1 MQLQRL
7 YQLPNCSLLI
17 QGLADASLDNSQCLT
32 IVTRVECG
40 FPGLQPALRGGKDFL
55 VQLSTVASAY
65 AQGVVSGLPRPQNAI
80 SSDLVQLRSLDR
92 DRHQLTSNDNGSEV
106 ALELNSLQLFDLVD
120 AIDQLVAD
128 PLTLPD
134 LQISLAPLPRRHV
147 PALVPLPQRAAA
159 PAVGLAGLAIAA
171 AALFALP
178 IPEVKPPRENLPQ
191 TEQTTSGASGSN
203 NNPAATVP
211 PASSSSLADAGALEA
226 VVLASRT
233 AIGSAWD
240 RKPEYE
246 PVEAEQY
253 RVSATATGQIVG
265 FRAEDSQADIQQ
277 TPLVSLLKP
286 LPAGDRQPLADLR
299 IVFQPSGVV
308 EVSPWDGWDSVR

>member
-1 MQLQRL
+1 M
-7 YQLPNCSLLI
+7 I
-17 QGLADASLDNSQCLT
+17 
-32 IVTRVECG
+32 
-40 FPGLQPALRGGKDFL
+40 
-55 VQLSTVASAY
+55 
-65 AQGVVSGLPRPQNAI
+65 SGLPRPQTAI
-80 SSDLVQLRSLDR
+80 SSDLIQLRSLDR

-120 AIDQLVAD
+120 AIDQLIAD

-134 LQISLAPLPRRHV
+134 LQIGLAPLPRRHV

-191 TEQTTSGASGSN
+191 TEQTTSGANSN
-203 NNPAATVP
+203 PPATEP
-211 PASSSSLADAGALEA
+211 PASSPSLADAGTLEA
-226 VVLASRT
+226 VVVASRA

-246 PVEAEQY
+246 PAEAEQY

-265 FRAEDSQADIQQ
+265 YRAEDSQSDIQQ
-277 TPLVSLLKP
+277 TPLASLLKP

-308 EVSPWDGWDSVR
+308 EVSPWDGWGSVR

>member
-7 YQLPNCSLLI
+7 YQLPNCSLLV

-55 VQLSTVASAY
+55 VQLATVASAY
-65 AQGVVSGLPRPQNAI
+65 AQGVISGLPRPQTAI
-80 SSDLVQLRSLDR
+80 SSDLIQLRSLDR

-120 AIDQLVAD
+120 AIDQLIAD

-134 LQISLAPLPRRHV
+134 LQIGLAPLPRRHV

-191 TEQTTSGASGSN
+191 TEQTTSGANSN
-203 NNPAATVP
+203 PPATEP
-211 PASSSSLADAGALEA
+211 PASSPSLADAGTLEA
-226 VVLASRT
+226 VVVASRA

-246 PVEAEQY
+246 PAEAEQY

-265 FRAEDSQADIQQ
+265 YRAEDSQADIQQ
-277 TPLVSLLKP
+277 TPLASLLKP

-308 EVSPWDGWDSVR
+308 EVSPWDGWGSVR

>member
-7 YQLPNCSLLI
+7 YQLPNCSLLV

-55 VQLSTVASAY
+55 VQLATVASAY
-65 AQGVVSGLPRPQNAI
+65 AQGVISGLPRPQTAI
-80 SSDLVQLRSLDR
+80 SSDLIQLRSLDR

-120 AIDQLVAD
+120 AIDQLIAD

-134 LQISLAPLPRRHV
+134 LQIGLAPLPRRHV

-191 TEQTTSGASGSN
+191 TEQTTSGANSN
-203 NNPAATVP
+203 PPATEP
-211 PASSSSLADAGALEA
+211 PASSPSLADAGTLEA
-226 VVLASRT
+226 VVVASRA

-246 PVEAEQY
+246 PAEAEQY

-265 FRAEDSQADIQQ
+265 YRAEDSQSDIQQ
-277 TPLVSLLKP
+277 TPLASLLKP

-308 EVSPWDGWDSVR
+308 EVSPWDGWGSVG

>member
-7 YQLPNCSLLI
+7 YQLPNCSLLV

-55 VQLSTVASAY
+55 VQLATVASAY
-65 AQGVVSGLPRPQNAI
+65 AQGVISGLPRPQTAI
-80 SSDLVQLRSLDR
+80 SSDLIQLRSLDR

-120 AIDQLVAD
+120 AIDQLIAD

-134 LQISLAPLPRRHV
+134 LQIGLAPLPRRHV

-191 TEQTTSGASGSN
+191 TEQTTSGANSN
-203 NNPAATVP
+203 PPATEP
-211 PASSSSLADAGALEA
+211 PASSPSLADAGTLEA
-226 VVLASRT
+226 VVVASRA

-246 PVEAEQY
+246 PAEAEQY

-265 FRAEDSQADIQQ
+265 YRAEDSQSDIQQ
-277 TPLVSLLKP
+277 T
-286 LPAGDRQPLADLR
+286 DRK
-299 IVFQPSGVV
+299 SVV
-308 EVSPWDGWDSVR
+308 